1 MSDANNTHLA
11 SVRKSGI
18 ITMWRFATERER
30 VMEIQNKNYQDS
42 FNSMLRDVSEMI
54 EITGNEVLKRLVKKR
69 LFEFSEEIEG
79 EIVNA
84 IPYNKKNNY

>member
-1 MSDANNTHLA
+1 M
-11 SVRKSGI
+11 I
-18 ITMWRFATERER
+18 
-30 VMEIQNKNYQDS
+30 
-42 FNSMLRDVSEMI
+42 RDISEMI

-84 IPYNKKNNY
+84 IPYNQKNNH

>member
-1 MSDANNTHLA
+1 
-11 SVRKSGI
+11 
-18 ITMWRFATERER
+18 
-30 VMEIQNKNYQDS
+30 MEIQNQNYQES
-42 FNSMLRDVSEMI
+42 FNSMLRDISEMI

-84 IPYNKKNNY
+84 ISYNQKNNH

>member
-1 MSDANNTHLA
+1 
-11 SVRKSGI
+11 
-18 ITMWRFATERER
+18 
-30 VMEIQNKNYQDS
+30 MEIQNQNYQDS

-84 IPYNKKNNY
+84 ISYNQKNNY

>member
-1 MSDANNTHLA
+1 
-11 SVRKSGI
+11 
-18 ITMWRFATERER
+18 MWIFSTERER
-30 VMEIQNKNYQDS
+30 VMEIQNQNYQES
-42 FNSMLRDVSEMI
+42 FNSMLRDISEMI

-84 IPYNKKNNY
+84 ISYNQKNNY

>member
-1 MSDANNTHLA
+1 MD
-11 SVRKSGI
+11 
-18 ITMWRFATERER
+18 
-30 VMEIQNKNYQDS
+30 IQNQNYQDS

-79 EIVNA
+79 EIVNDTTTLQK
-84 IPYNKKNNY
+84 Y

>member
-1 MSDANNTHLA
+1 
-11 SVRKSGI
+11 
-18 ITMWRFATERER
+18 
-30 VMEIQNKNYQDS
+30 MEIQNQNYQDS

-84 IPYNKKNNY
+84 ISYNQKNNH

>member
-1 MSDANNTHLA
+1 
-11 SVRKSGI
+11 
-18 ITMWRFATERER
+18 
-30 VMEIQNKNYQDS
+30 MEIQNKNYQDS

>member
-1 MSDANNTHLA
+1 
-11 SVRKSGI
+11 
-18 ITMWRFATERER
+18 
-30 VMEIQNKNYQDS
+30 MEIQNQNYQDS

-79 EIVNA
+79 ELVNDKEVY
-84 IPYNKKNNY
+84 PSNFSTNG

>member
-1 MSDANNTHLA
+1 
-11 SVRKSGI
+11 
-18 ITMWRFATERER
+18 
-30 VMEIQNKNYQDS
+30 MEIQNQNYQDS
-42 FNSMLRDVSEMI
+42 FNSMLRDISEMI

-84 IPYNKKNNY
+84 ISYNQKNNY

>member
-1 MSDANNTHLA
+1 
-11 SVRKSGI
+11 
-18 ITMWRFATERER
+18 
-30 VMEIQNKNYQDS
+30 MEIQNQNYQES
-42 FNSMLRDVSEMI
+42 FNSMLRDISEMI

-84 IPYNKKNNY
+84 ISYNQKNNY